1 MICKNCGSEN
11 SNTARYCGNCGKEL
25 KKERGR
31 IKIKLLIAVVLGA
44 IVFGVCLQIWKNNQ
58 KHVDKNRNTTT
69 VKKTGTEKQDN
80 ETIFTQYLQNTGKKY
95 TELDESYTETENM
108 LKDDTRSIKYMI
120 KKMEELP
127 GTWYV
132 SYTVYENIEG
142 VEDGILIGPTFSSQS
157 SESDK
162 DAVEKKLE
170 SIYGS
175 YDEKIESPIENSEIQ
190 YKGVLWRNVENGK
203 YSVSLIENDEKN
215 VILFTKPCHH
225 VTNEEI
231 EKVVSKMAKEKYG
244 KKASI
249 KINNW
254 TRILP
259 DYVVSIAVNEM
270 GQEAAETNKKASEY
284 ALVNFNLKEDEEN
297 QECMVLI
304 QYVNGKW
311 KIFGKIKEVET
322 TSEKEED
329 DTTETANQKV
339 EENKEETKTKTNMTQ
354 EEKIQQIRNV
364 YYDIQGKLSQ
374 YTEYT
379 GYEGLQVYYEG
390 RNVKKIVSKNGTTSN
405 PEYVLPSEYSA
416 EFFYD
421 NNTLV
426 FAFVYKGTEEYRFYI
441 DPNDEE
447 KCIRYIGNDGVV
459 QDFEESV
466 NPIEQFGNI
475 GRFCEAGY
483 EEPYWMDIK

>member
-11 SNTARYCGNCGKEL
+11 SNTAKYCVNCGKEL
-25 KKERGR
+25 KKESGR
-31 IKIKLLIAVVLGA
+31 RKIKLLIAVVLGA
-44 IVFGVCLQIWKNNQ
+44 IVFGICLQIWKNNQ
-58 KHVDKNRNTTT
+58 KHIDMNRNTTT
-69 VKKTGTEKQDN
+69 VKKTETKKQDN

-108 LKDDTRSIKYMI
+108 LKDDTRSIKYML

-142 VEDGILIGPTFSSQS
+142 VEDGILIGPAFSSQS

-162 DAVEKKLE
+162 DEVEKKLE

-190 YKGVLWRNVENGK
+190 YEGVLWRNVENGK

-215 VILFTKPCHH
+215 TISFTKPCHH

-231 EKVVSKMAKEKYG
+231 EKAVSKMAKEEYG

-259 DYVVSIAVNEM
+259 DYVGVIATNEM
-270 GQEAAETNKKASEY
+270 GQEAVETNKNASEY
-284 ALVNFNLKEDEEN
+284 ALVNFNLEEDKEN
-297 QECMVLI
+297 QECRVLV

-322 TSEKEED
+322 AIENED
-329 DTTETANQKV
+329 EDTTETANQEV
-339 EENKEETKTKTNMTQ
+339 EENAEETKTNTNMSQ

-364 YYDIQGKLSQ
+364 YYDTQGKLSQ
-374 YTEYT
+374 YTVDT
-379 GYEGLQVYYEG
+379 SYEGVQLYYEG
-390 RNVKKIVSKNGTTSN
+390 DNLKKIVSVNGATTN
-405 PEYVLPSEYSA
+405 DDYVLPSGYSA
-416 EFFYD
+416 EFYYD
-421 NNTLV
+421 DNTLV

-441 DPNDEE
+441 DPDDEE
-447 KCIRYIGNDGVV
+447 NCIRYIGNDGVV

-466 NPIEQFGNI
+466 DSREQFGDM

-483 EEPYWMDIK
+483 DEPYWLNLK

>member
-1 MICKNCGSEN
+1 MICRNCGSEN
-11 SNTARYCGNCGKEL
+11 SNTAKYCGNCGKEL

-31 IKIKLLIAVVLGA
+31 IEIKLLIAVVLGA
-44 IVFGVCLQIWKNNQ
+44 TVFGVCLQIWKNNQ

-69 VKKTGTEKQDN
+69 VKKTETEKQDN
-80 ETIFTQYLQNTGKKY
+80 GTIFTQYLQNTGKKY
-95 TELDESYTETENM
+95 TELDESYTETDNM

-162 DAVEKKLE
+162 DEVEKKLE

-175 YDEKIESPIENSEIQ
+175 YDEKIESPIENSGIQ
-190 YKGVLWRNVENGK
+190 YEGVLWRNVENGK

-215 VILFTKPCHH
+215 TILFTKPCHQ
-225 VTNEEI
+225 VTDGEV
-231 EKVVSKMAKEKYG
+231 EKAISRIVKKEYG
-244 KKASI
+244 KKLDI
-249 KINNW
+249 KIENW
-254 TRILP
+254 ARILP
-259 DYVVSIAVNEM
+259 DYVGVIATNEM
-270 GQEAAETNKKASEY
+270 GQEAVETNKNASEY
-284 ALVNFNLKEDEEN
+284 ALVNFNLEEDKEN
-297 QECMVLI
+297 QECRVLI
-304 QYVNGKW
+304 QYVNRKW
-311 KIFGKIKEVET
+311 KIFGKIKDVET
-322 TSEKEED
+322 TSENED
-329 DTTETANQKV
+329 TIDVDNQKV
-339 EENKEETKTKTNMTQ
+339 EENTEETKTKTNMTQ
-354 EEKIQQIRNV
+354 EQKIQHIKNV

-390 RNVKKIVSKNGTTSN
+390 SNVKKIVSKNGTTSN
-405 PEYVLPSEYSA
+405 PDYVLPSEYSA

-421 NNTLV
+421 NNTLA
-426 FAFVYKGTEEYRFYI
+426 FAFVYKGSEEYRFYI
-441 DPNDEE
+441 DPDDEE

-483 EEPYWMDIK
+483 KEPYWMDIK

>member
-69 VKKTGTEKQDN
+69 VKKTETEKQDD

-142 VEDGILIGPTFSSQS
+142 GEDGILIGPTFSSQS

-162 DAVEKKLE
+162 DEVEKKLE

-175 YDEKIESPIENSEIQ
+175 YDEKMESPIENSEIQ

-215 VILFTKPCHH
+215 VISFTKPCHR

-231 EKVVSKMAKEKYG
+231 EKDVSKMAKEEYG

-259 DYVVSIAVNEM
+259 DYVGAIAVNEM
-270 GQEAAETNKKASEY
+270 GQETVETNKSALEY
-284 ALVNFNLKEDEEN
+284 ALVNFNLEEDKEN
-297 QECMVLI
+297 QECRVLI

-322 TSEKEED
+322 TIENED
-329 DTTETANQKV
+329 EDTTETVNQKE
-339 EENKEETKTKTNMTQ
+339 EENTEETKTKMNMTQ

-364 YYDIQGKLSQ
+364 YYDTQGKLSQ
-374 YTEYT
+374 YTVDT
-379 GYEGLQVYYEG
+379 SYEGVQLYYEG
-390 RNVKKIVSKNGTTSN
+390 DNLKKIVSVNGSTTN
-405 PEYVLPSEYSA
+405 DDYVLPSGYSA
-416 EFFYD
+416 EFYYD
-421 NNTLV
+421 DNTLV

-441 DPNDEE
+441 DPEDEE

-466 NPIEQFGNI
+466 DSREQFGEM

-483 EEPYWMDIK
+483 DEPYWLNLK